1 MRVYVGAS
9 VKNMAC
15 IVKEFHNSAVMA
27 SVKLIAGYILQKEM
41 AIKKLCSHGRAAATA
56 IGDF

>member
-9 VKNMAC
+9 VKSMAC

-41 AIKKLCSHGRAAATA
+41 AIKNCSHGRAAATA

>member
-9 VKNMAC
+9 VKSMAC

-41 AIKKLCSHGRAAATA
+41 AIKNCAHMEELQQQQ
-56 IGDF
+56 

>member
-9 VKNMAC
+9 VKSMAC

-27 SVKLIAGYILQKEM
+27 SVKLITGYILQKEM
-41 AIKKLCSHGRAAATA
+41 AIKNCAHMEEL
-56 IGDF
+56 